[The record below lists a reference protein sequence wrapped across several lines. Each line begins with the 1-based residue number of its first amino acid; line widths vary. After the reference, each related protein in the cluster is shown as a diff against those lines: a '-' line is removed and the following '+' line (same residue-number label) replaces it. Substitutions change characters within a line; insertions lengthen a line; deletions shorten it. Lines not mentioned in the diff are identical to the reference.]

1 MAKDSPENSYL
12 PQPAEIKEIITENSH
27 IKTFVLRFV
36 DEQYNQA
43 FSYLPGQFMMVSIPH
58 CGEAPI
64 SFSSTP
70 TRPDTIH
77 LSVRKAGTLTAAMH
91 ELQPGAMV
99 GLRGP
104 FGKPFP
110 LEKCNDR
117 DMLFVAGGIGLAPLR
132 AAINYC
138 LDQEN
143 DYGRKVILYGS
154 RTPEDIAFKADLE
167 EWRQRED
174 CTCILTVDEAGPDWQ
189 GHVGVVTSLLDNI
202 DLDAEQAIALICGP
216 PLMIRFVL
224 AGLSRSGFNE
234 NNIITTLERHMK
246 CGVGVCGHCHM
257 DDKLICVDGP
267 VFTHAQLIK
276 LEVMELQ
283 P

>member
-1 MAKDSPENSYL
+1 MTKDRPENSYL
-12 PQPAEIKEIITENSH
+12 PLPAEITEIIVENSQ
-27 IKTFVLRFV
+27 IKTFVLRFA
-36 DEQYNQA
+36 DPAANRDFA
-43 FSYLPGQFMMVSIPH
+43 YLPGQFMMVSIPH
-58 CGEAPI
+58 FGEAPI

-70 TRPDTIH
+70 TRPGTIH
-77 LSVRKAGTLTAAMH
+77 LSVRRAGTLTAAMH
-91 ELQPGAMV
+91 DLEPGAII

-110 LEKCNDR
+110 LEKINGR
-117 DMLFVAGGIGLAPLR
+117 DLLFVAGGIGLAPLR

-138 LDQEN
+138 LDQGD

-154 RTPEDIAFKADLE
+154 RTPADIAFKADLD
-167 EWRQRED
+167 EWQQRDD
-174 CTCILTVDEAGPDWQ
+174 CTCILTVDEAGPDWD
-189 GHVGVVTSLLDNI
+189 GHVGVVTTLLDDI
-202 DLDAEQAIALICGP
+202 DLEAGQAVALLCGP

-224 AGLSRSGFNE
+224 AKLSRSGFKE

-246 CGVGVCGHCHM
+246 CGVGACGHCHM
-257 DDKLICVDGP
+257 DDKLICIDGP
-267 VFTHAQLIK
+267 VFTHAQLVE